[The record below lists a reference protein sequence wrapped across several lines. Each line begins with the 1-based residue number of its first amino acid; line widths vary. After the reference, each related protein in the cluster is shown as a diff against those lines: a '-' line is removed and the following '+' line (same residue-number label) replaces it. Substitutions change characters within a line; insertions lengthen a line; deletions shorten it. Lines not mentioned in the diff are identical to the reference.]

1 MLFQSIWIA
10 VPPNADE
17 RDLRRGINRQI
28 MNEYSETASTRTTS
42 VDTRT
47 TGGRPIHKQR
57 KSSKTLHLERS
68 RRKISFDL
76 QRVIADVLILPSNF
90 EETQNSLALRVGE
103 FEIYDHV
110 PSSTW
115 KKFMTYLHDVG
126 ERQMGKSMIRLDAIT
141 VKPVADLA
149 ATEMIIKASLLPI
162 RLHVDQDA
170 LDFMTR
176 FFEFKDDKAAP
187 SSGASGPYIARL
199 EINTIPVQLD
209 YKPKKIDYAGLRSGS
224 TSEFANFVIL
234 DRAEFQLKRLILYGV
249 QSPDLLHSK
258 LKSIWTADVINN
270 QLPTVLAGLSGIR
283 PFVDVGSGI
292 RDLVVVPMREYR
304 KDGRVV
310 RSIQKGAVAF
320 AKTTTSELA
329 RLGAKFAIGT
339 QTVLEGAE
347 GLLSPSYDK
356 RSRSHSSDE
365 WNVDDFSTSPAR
377 EEQRAVSN
385 YADQPLNVVTGLRD
399 AWQGLERDLATAKD
413 AIIAIGGDVRDS
425 GSAFGAVGAVARLAP
440 TVILRPAIGATRG
453 VGMALLGTGNM
464 LDKESR
470 RKIEDV
476 IGTFLSIL

>member
-1 MLFQSIWIA
+1 
-10 VPPNADE
+10 
-17 RDLRRGINRQI
+17 
-28 MNEYSETASTRTTS
+28 
-42 VDTRT
+42 
-47 TGGRPIHKQR
+47 
-57 KSSKTLHLERS
+57 
-68 RRKISFDL
+68 
-76 QRVIADVLILPSNF
+76 
-90 EETQNSLALRVGE
+90 
-103 FEIYDHV
+103 
-110 PSSTW
+110 
-115 KKFMTYLHDVG
+115 
-126 ERQMGKSMIRLDAIT
+126 MGKPMIRLDAIT

-176 FFEFKDDKAAP
+176 FFDFKDERAP
-187 SSGASGPYIARL
+187 PSTGAPGPYIARL
-199 EINTIPVQLD
+199 EVNTVPVKLD
-209 YKPKKIDYAGLRSGS
+209 YKPKKVDYAGLRSGS

-249 QSPDLLHSK
+249 QSPDLLQPK
-258 LKSIWTADVINN
+258 LKGIWTADVINN

-283 PFVDVGSGI
+283 PLVDVGSGI

-304 KDGRVV
+304 KDGRIV

-329 RLGAKFAIGT
+329 RLGAKVAIST

-347 GLLSPSYDK
+347 GLLAPTYDK
-356 RSRSHSSDE
+356 RNRSRSGDE
-365 WNVDDFSTSPAR
+365 WDVDDFSASPAR
-377 EEQRAVSN
+377 EEPRAVSN

-413 AIIAIGGDVRDS
+413 AIIAISGDVRES
-425 GSAFGAVGAVARLAP
+425 GSAVGAMGAVARLAP

-453 VGMALLGTGNM
+453 VGMALLGAGNM
-464 LDKESR
+464 LDKDSR

-476 IGTFLSIL
+476 SCAFVVPLQSSKSQC